1 MGTHHGLSRILGT
14 GAVAAVTTAAV
25 IAATVATA
33 SAAPPSFTVDVEE
46 GSESGS
52 YAAGEFCDVPV
63 DWTDTWKVTS
73 KARFDRDGTF
83 VKATVHGHDAA
94 TWTSEYGEV
103 FKRRAWAGT
112 YDPATDLFT
121 VRGNQQ
127 NLHAGAGG
135 VFVND
140 SGRTIVVDS
149 TGEILFNAGPLEAFE
164 RDLTDDICAQ
174 LEP

>member
-1 MGTHHGLSRILGT
+1 MGTHLGPSRILVT
-14 GAVAAVTTAAV
+14 GVVAAATTAAV
-25 IAATVATA
+25 VATTVGTA
-33 SAAPPSFTVDVEE
+33 SASPPRFDVNVEE

-63 DWTDTWKVTS
+63 DWTDTWKVTF
-73 KARFDRDGTF
+73 KGRFDSDGTF
-83 VKATVHGHDAA
+83 VQATVHGHDTA

-112 YDPATDLFT
+112 YDPATDTFT

-164 RDLTDDICAQ
+164 RDLTDDICAK

>member
-1 MGTHHGLSRILGT
+1 MGTSTGPSRLIRAGI
-14 GAVAAVTTAAV
+14 VAAATTAAV
-25 IAATVATA
+25 VTATVGTAT
-33 SAAPPSFTVDVEE
+33 AAPPSFDVDVQE
-46 GSESGS
+46 GSDSGS
-52 YAAGEFCDVPV
+52 LAAGEFCDVAV
-63 DWTDTWKVTS
+63 EWTDTWKVTIRD
-73 KARFDRDGTF
+73 RFDSDGTF
-83 VKATVHGHDAA
+83 VEGTVHGRDAV

-112 YDPATDLFT
+112 YDPATDIFT

-140 SGRTIVVDS
+140 SGRTVLVNS
-149 TGEILFNAGPLEAFE
+149 TGEILFNAGPLEAFD

>member
-1 MGTHHGLSRILGT
+1 MGTHLHPSRLIGT
-14 GAVAAVTTAAV
+14 GIAAAVTTAAV
-25 IAATVATA
+25 VAATVGTAT
-33 SAAPPSFTVDVEE
+33 AAPPSFDVNVDQ
-46 GSESGS
+46 GSASGS
-52 YAAGEFCDVPV
+52 YAAGEFCDVAV
-63 DWTDTWKVTS
+63 DWTDTWKATF
-73 KARFDRDGTF
+73 KGRFDSDGTF
-83 VKATVHGHDAA
+83 VEGTVHGHDAA
-94 TWTSEYGEV
+94 TWTSEHGEV

-149 TGEILFNAGPLEAFE
+149 TGELRFNAGPLEGFD

-174 LEP
+174 LES

>member
-1 MGTHHGLSRILGT
+1 MDTHLGPTRVLGT
-14 GAVAAVTTAAV
+14 GVVAAATTAALV
-25 IAATVATA
+25 AATVGTA
-33 SAAPPSFTVDVEE
+33 SAAPPSFDVNVQE

-63 DWTDTWKVTS
+63 DWTDTWKVTF
-73 KARFDRDGTF
+73 KGRFDSDGTF
-83 VKATVHGHDAA
+83 VEGTVHGHDTA

-140 SGRTIVVDS
+140 SGRAIVVDS
-149 TGEILFNAGPLEAFE
+149 TGELLFNAGPLEGFE